1 MTLDLLMSRSF
12 LWCRRPQ
19 LGGSVH
25 RRSQNG
31 STEMQQQHR
40 PEGASSIS
48 PDNVRLLPD
57 QQTDRGQQP
66 PPAVL
71 DEARSASSTETRH
84 DQQHPSGR

>member
-1 MTLDLLMSRSF
+1 MPAVLLRSEG
-12 LWCRRPQ
+12 LHVCRRRQ
-19 LGGSVH
+19 LGGSLH

-31 STEMQQQHR
+31 SMEMQQQHR

-57 QQTDRGQQP
+57 QQTDREQQP

-71 DEARSASSTETRH
+71 DGVGSASPTETMQ

>member
-1 MTLDLLMSRSF
+1 MLLMSEGLRV
-12 LWCRRPQ
+12 CRRPE
-19 LGGSVH
+19 LGESMH

-40 PEGASSIS
+40 SEGASNIS
-48 PDNVRLLPD
+48 ADNVRLLPD
-57 QQTDRGQQP
+57 QQTDREQQP

-71 DEARSASSTETRH
+71 GEARSASSTETRQ